1 MAQSFSKFITEEP
14 KEKPYKL
21 VMFHNS
27 HEHLRDV
34 GKQDAPDYKLISKA
48 AKAVGV
54 ELFHAEFQGSRIEE
68 VGNKLFLHSF
78 VFDDKT
84 GLSIKPS
91 EDGDAEFQKPFEL
104 DKENT
109 LIFPRGLGTL
119 GFTSNR
125 RWVDMIKLLETKGFK
140 TVPSI
145 ETWDACTSKYYCN
158 ELFRLNG
165 LKSPKTIPI
174 TYSDDSERI
183 MKDLKF
189 PVILKAS
196 SGSQTGI
203 GITIVESLRSL
214 HPTVQMLSLLS
225 KNIDLIL
232 QEYIEIEYDVRVIVL
247 RGEIL
252 ASMKRS
258 VISGDARSN
267 ASLGA
272 EVETIELTDLEK
284 QDSIKSAELVNGDL
298 VGVDFLPSKNRETEK
313 PYILEVNSMPGFSGI
328 ERATKDKSVTQE
340 ILKSYKNRENWKG
353 NNNVT

>member
-1 MAQSFSKFITEEP
+1 MEKFKSFITEE
-14 KEKPYKL
+14 KELYKL

-34 GKQDAPDYKLISKA
+34 GKQDAPDYKLMTKA
-48 AKAVGV
+48 ANTVGV
-54 ELFHAEFQGSRIEE
+54 DLFHAEFQGSRIEE
-68 VGNKLFLHSF
+68 KGDKLFLHSF
-78 VFDDKT
+78 AFDEKT
-84 GLSIKPS
+84 GLSIKPA
-91 EDGDAEFQKPFEL
+91 EDGESDFQKPFEINP
-104 DKENT
+104 ENT

-125 RWVDMIKLLETKGFK
+125 RWVDMIKLLENKGFK

-165 LKSPKTIPI
+165 LRTPKTIPV
-174 TYSDDSERI
+174 TYSDDSKRI
-183 MKDLKF
+183 MEDLKF

-203 GITIVESLRSL
+203 GVIIVESLRSL
-214 HPTVQMLSLLS
+214 HPTVQMLSLLT

-232 QEYIEIEYDVRVIVL
+232 QEHIKIEYDVRVIVL
-247 RGEIL
+247 RGNVI
-252 ASMKRS
+252 ASMKRGL
-258 VISGDARSN
+258 ISGDARSN

-272 EVETIELTDLEK
+272 EVESIELTELELE
-284 QDSIKSAELVNGDL
+284 DSIKAAKLVNGDL
-298 VGVDFLPSKNRETEK
+298 VGVDFLPSKNREKEQ

-328 ERATKDKSVTQE
+328 ERSTKDKSVTSE
-340 ILKSYKNRENWKG
+340 ILKTYMNRENWR
-353 NNNVT
+353 

>member
-1 MAQSFSKFITEEP
+1 LEKFKSFITEQ
-14 KEKPYKL
+14 KEEPYKL

-34 GKQDAPDYKLISKA
+34 GKQDAPDYKLMTKA
-48 AKAVGV
+48 ANTVGV
-54 ELFHAEFQGSRIEE
+54 DLFHAEFQGSRIEE
-68 VGNKLFLHSF
+68 KGDKLFLHSF
-78 VFDDKT
+78 AFDEKT

-91 EDGDAEFQKPFEL
+91 EDGESDFQKPFEINP
-104 DKENT
+104 ENT

-125 RWVDMIKLLETKGFK
+125 RWVDMIKLLENKGFK

-165 LKSPKTIPI
+165 LRTPKTIPV
-174 TYSDDSERI
+174 TYSDDSKRI
-183 MKDLKF
+183 MEDLKF

-196 SGSQTGI
+196 SGSQTGVGVI
-203 GITIVESLRSL
+203 IVESLRSL
-214 HPTVQMLSLLS
+214 HPTVQMLSLLT

-232 QEYIEIEYDVRVIVL
+232 QEHIKIEYDVRVIVL
-247 RGEIL
+247 RGNVI
-252 ASMKRS
+252 ASMKRGL
-258 VISGDARSN
+258 ISGDARSN

-272 EVETIELTDLEK
+272 EVESIELTELELE
-284 QDSIKSAELVNGDL
+284 DSIKAAKLVNGDL
-298 VGVDFLPSKNRETEK
+298 VGVDFLPSKNREKEQ

-328 ERATKDKSVTQE
+328 ERATKDKSVTSE
-340 ILKSYKNRENWKG
+340 ILKTYMNRENWR
-353 NNNVT
+353 

>member
-1 MAQSFSKFITEEP
+1 MYRMEKFSDFIVEQKEE
-14 KEKPYKL
+14 PYKL

-34 GKQDAPDYKLISKA
+34 GKQDAPDYKLMTKA
-48 AKAVGV
+48 ANAVGV
-54 ELFHAEFQGSRIEE
+54 DLFHAEFQGSRIEE
-68 VGNKLFLHSF
+68 KGDKLFLHSF
-78 VFDDKT
+78 TFDKKT

-91 EDGDAEFQKPFEL
+91 EDGESDFQKPFEINP
-104 DKENT
+104 DNT

-125 RWVDMIKLLETKGFK
+125 RWVDMIKLLENKGFK

-145 ETWDACTSKYYCN
+145 KTWDACTSKYYCN

-165 LKSPKTIPI
+165 LRTPKTIPV
-174 TYSDDSERI
+174 TYSDDSKRI
-183 MKDLKF
+183 MEDLKF

-203 GITIVESLRSL
+203 GVIIVESLRSL

-232 QEYIEIEYDVRVIVL
+232 QEHIKIEYDVRVIVL
-247 RGEIL
+247 RGNVI
-252 ASMKRS
+252 ASMKRGL
-258 VISGDARSN
+258 ISGDARSN

-272 EVETIELTDLEK
+272 EVESIKLTELELE
-284 QDSIKSAELVNGDL
+284 DSIKAAKLVNGDL
-298 VGVDFLPSKNRETEK
+298 VGVDFLPSKNREKEQ

-328 ERATKDKSVTQE
+328 ERSTKDKSVTSE
-340 ILKSYKNRENWKG
+340 ILKTYMNRENWR
-353 NNNVT
+353 

>member
-1 MAQSFSKFITEEP
+1 MEKFSDFIVEQKEE
-14 KEKPYKL
+14 PYKL

-34 GKQDAPDYKLISKA
+34 GKQDAPDYKLMTKA
-48 AKAVGV
+48 ANAVGV
-54 ELFHAEFQGSRIEE
+54 DLFHAEFQGSRIEE
-68 VGNKLFLHSF
+68 KGDKLFLHSF
-78 VFDDKT
+78 AFDEKT

-91 EDGDAEFQKPFEL
+91 EDGESDFQKPFEINP
-104 DKENT
+104 DNT

-125 RWVDMIKLLETKGFK
+125 RWVDMIKLLENKGFK

-145 ETWDACTSKYYCN
+145 KTWDACTSKYYCN

-165 LKSPKTIPI
+165 LRTPKTIPV
-174 TYSDDSERI
+174 TYSDDSKRI
-183 MKDLKF
+183 MEDLKF

-203 GITIVESLRSL
+203 GVIIVESLRSL
-214 HPTVQMLSLLS
+214 HPTVQMLSLLT

-232 QEYIEIEYDVRVIVL
+232 QEHIKIEYDVRVIVL
-247 RGEIL
+247 RGNVI
-252 ASMKRS
+252 ASMKRGL
-258 VISGDARSN
+258 ISGDARSN

-272 EVETIELTDLEK
+272 EVESIKLTELELE
-284 QDSIKSAELVNGDL
+284 DSIKAAKLVNGDL
-298 VGVDFLPSKNRETEK
+298 VGVDFLPSKNREKEQ

-328 ERATKDKSVTQE
+328 ERSTKDKSVTSE
-340 ILKSYKNRENWKG
+340 ILKTYMNRENWR
-353 NNNVT
+353 

>member
-1 MAQSFSKFITEEP
+1 MEKFKSFIAEE
-14 KEKPYKL
+14 KELYKL

-34 GKQDAPDYKLISKA
+34 GKQDAPDYKLMTKA
-48 AKAVGV
+48 ANTVGV
-54 ELFHAEFQGSRIEE
+54 DLFHAEFQGSRIEE
-68 VGNKLFLHSF
+68 KGDKLFLHSF
-78 VFDDKT
+78 AFDEKT

-91 EDGDAEFQKPFEL
+91 EDGESDFQKPFEINP
-104 DKENT
+104 ENT

-125 RWVDMIKLLETKGFK
+125 RWVDMIKLLENKGFK

-165 LKSPKTIPI
+165 LRTPKTIPV
-174 TYSDDSERI
+174 TYSDDSKRI
-183 MKDLKF
+183 MEDLKF

-196 SGSQTGI
+196 SGSQTGVGVI
-203 GITIVESLRSL
+203 IVESLRSL
-214 HPTVQMLSLLS
+214 HPTVQMLSLLT

-232 QEYIEIEYDVRVIVL
+232 QEHIKIEYDVRVIVL
-247 RGEIL
+247 RGNVI
-252 ASMKRS
+252 ASMKRGL
-258 VISGDARSN
+258 ISGDARSN

-272 EVETIELTDLEK
+272 EVESIELTELELE
-284 QDSIKSAELVNGDL
+284 DSIKAAKLVNGDL
-298 VGVDFLPSKNRETEK
+298 VGVDFLPSKNREKEQ

-328 ERATKDKSVTQE
+328 ERSTKDKSVTSE
-340 ILKSYKNRENWKG
+340 ILKTYMNRENWR
-353 NNNVT
+353 

>member
-1 MAQSFSKFITEEP
+1 MEKFKSFITEE
-14 KEKPYKL
+14 KELYKL

-34 GKQDAPDYKLISKA
+34 GKQDAPDYKLMTKA
-48 AKAVGV
+48 ANTVGV
-54 ELFHAEFQGSRIEE
+54 DLFHAEFQGSRIEE
-68 VGNKLFLHSF
+68 KGDKLFLHSF
-78 VFDDKT
+78 AFDEKT
-84 GLSIKPS
+84 GLSIKPA
-91 EDGDAEFQKPFEL
+91 EDGESDFQKPFEINP
-104 DKENT
+104 DNT

-125 RWVDMIKLLETKGFK
+125 RWVDMIKLLENKGFK

-165 LKSPKTIPI
+165 LRTPKTIPV
-174 TYSDDSERI
+174 TYSDDSKRI
-183 MKDLKF
+183 MEDLKF

-203 GITIVESLRSL
+203 GVIIVESLRSL
-214 HPTVQMLSLLS
+214 HPTVQMLSLLT

-232 QEYIEIEYDVRVIVL
+232 QEHIKIEYDVRVIVL
-247 RGEIL
+247 RGNVI
-252 ASMKRS
+252 ASMKRGL
-258 VISGDARSN
+258 ISGDARSN

-272 EVETIELTDLEK
+272 EVESIELTELELE
-284 QDSIKSAELVNGDL
+284 DSIKAAKLVNGDL
-298 VGVDFLPSKNRETEK
+298 VGVDFLPSKNREKEQ

-328 ERATKDKSVTQE
+328 ERSTKDKSVTSE
-340 ILKSYKNRENWKG
+340 ILKTYMNRENWR
-353 NNNVT
+353 

>member
-1 MAQSFSKFITEEP
+1 MEKFKSFITEQ
-14 KEKPYKL
+14 KEEAYKL

-34 GKQDAPDYKLISKA
+34 GKQDAPDYKLMTKA
-48 AKAVGV
+48 ANTVGV
-54 ELFHAEFQGSRIEE
+54 DLFHAEFQGSRIEE
-68 VGNKLFLHSF
+68 KGDKLFLHSF
-78 VFDDKT
+78 AFDEKT
-84 GLSIKPS
+84 GLSIKPA
-91 EDGDAEFQKPFEL
+91 EDGESDFQKPFEINP
-104 DKENT
+104 ENT

-125 RWVDMIKLLETKGFK
+125 RWVDMIKLLENKGFK

-165 LKSPKTIPI
+165 LRTPKTIPV
-174 TYSDDSERI
+174 TYSDDSKRI
-183 MKDLKF
+183 MEDLKF

-203 GITIVESLRSL
+203 GVIIVESLRSL
-214 HPTVQMLSLLS
+214 HPTVQMLSLLT

-232 QEYIEIEYDVRVIVL
+232 QEHIKIEYDVRVIVL
-247 RGEIL
+247 RGNVI
-252 ASMKRS
+252 ASMKRGL
-258 VISGDARSN
+258 ISGDARSN

-272 EVETIELTDLEK
+272 EVESIELTELELE
-284 QDSIKSAELVNGDL
+284 DSIKAAKLVNGDL
-298 VGVDFLPSKNRETEK
+298 VGVDFLPSKNREKEQ

-328 ERATKDKSVTQE
+328 ERSTKDKSVTSE
-340 ILKSYKNRENWKG
+340 ILKTYMNRENWR
-353 NNNVT
+353 

>member
-1 MAQSFSKFITEEP
+1 MEKFKSFITEQ
-14 KEKPYKL
+14 KEEPYKL

-34 GKQDAPDYKLISKA
+34 GKQDAPDYKLMTKA
-48 AKAVGV
+48 ANTVGV
-54 ELFHAEFQGSRIEE
+54 DLFHAEFQGSRIEE
-68 VGNKLFLHSF
+68 KGDKLFLHSF
-78 VFDDKT
+78 AFDEKT
-84 GLSIKPS
+84 GLSIKPA
-91 EDGDAEFQKPFEL
+91 EDGESDFQKPFEINP
-104 DKENT
+104 DNT

-125 RWVDMIKLLETKGFK
+125 RWVDMIKLLENKGFK

-165 LKSPKTIPI
+165 LRTPKTIPV
-174 TYSDDSERI
+174 TYSDDSKRI
-183 MKDLKF
+183 MEDLKF

-203 GITIVESLRSL
+203 GVIIVESLRSL
-214 HPTVQMLSLLS
+214 HPTVQMLSLLT

-232 QEYIEIEYDVRVIVL
+232 QEHIKIEYDVRVIVL
-247 RGEIL
+247 RGNVI
-252 ASMKRS
+252 ASMKRGL
-258 VISGDARSN
+258 ISGDARSN

-272 EVETIELTDLEK
+272 EVESIELTELELE
-284 QDSIKSAELVNGDL
+284 DSIKAAKLVNGDL
-298 VGVDFLPSKNRETEK
+298 VGVDFLPSKNREKEQ

-328 ERATKDKSVTQE
+328 ERSTKDKSVTAE
-340 ILKSYKNRENWKG
+340 ILKTYMNRENWS
-353 NNNVT
+353 